1 MSAAVI
7 GALRVNLGLDSAQ
20 FTNGLNAAQ
29 RQMKAFGAKMQ
40 SVGNTMA
47 GIGAGMTLAITGPLI
62 AAGFAAS
69 KAAKEAA
76 EAMGQVEAALTSM
89 GDASGKTKAELAGL
103 ADGLMR
109 SSLYDDDDILRKVT
123 ANLLTFGN
131 VAGEQ
136 FDRAQQ
142 AAVDLATR
150 MNMDLQPATL
160 LIGKALNDPIKG
172 LTAMGRAGIQF
183 TAQQKEQI
191 KAMAAA
197 GNAAGAQRIILGEL
211 ERQFG
216 GAAAAAQNT
225 DPYDKLRDSLNTLSE
240 SAGGIINRFLVPMMD
255 KLAGLFDRFNALS
268 PEMQKFV
275 VIGAAIAAALG
286 PALVVIGSL
295 VSAIG
300 AIAGA
305 FAAGGILAA
314 LAPIL
319 PVILAIGAAVAVLVG
334 AFLLFRKDVEPVLK
348 ALWEQAVTTL
358 GPPLQELFAVVG
370 ELAAQVG
377 AAFKEFI
384 GSEAGQALIAFAAMM
399 SRTMGG
405 VVIQVLKALI
415 QTVTLA
421 LRAISGTFAVL
432 TALLRGDWS
441 EAWRLWK
448 AGVGEMLGAV
458 IGSIARF
465 ASAAVSF
472 ISGMV
477 NGVSR
482 WLTGKLF
489 DVLKGVID
497 KVKSVS
503 DAFFRLYDA
512 VVGHSYV
519 PDMVNGIAAW
529 MAKLDAGMVV
539 PARNATDKTR
549 EAFETLR
556 DDVAGI
562 FDRLLTDSERAA
574 RQLAQDMSV
583 LNRALAA
590 GPSRGGITRGQ
601 YDQAVGGI
609 AAEGLETGPRRGPLG
624 AMADGR
630 EISQALREG
639 GIAISDAAREI
650 QEKARAAADDF
661 GQRFGDAVEAAI
673 NGDIR
678 GAFESIFG
686 DLRSILTEVGRA
698 LYQAFNNRGAGE
710 SIWSTLGRAAAS
722 AFGGGVPGKGGSGVL
737 GGSKL
742 PRFATG
748 GAFKVGGT
756 GGIDSQVRSIR
767 ATPNETISVTKPGQ
781 FPGGGGM
788 VVRVEPSPYFDVQV
802 ERVSAPVAVQAAA
815 TAYGATRSDMAS
827 AQRRRRQS
835 FF

>member
-20 FTNGLNAAQ
+20 YTNGLNAAQ
-29 RQMKAFGAKMQ
+29 RQIKAFGAKMQ

-295 VSAIG
+295 VSAVG

-370 ELAAQVG
+370 ELAAQIG

-415 QTVTLA
+415 QTVTLV
-421 LRAISGTFAVL
+421 LKTISGTFGVL
-432 TALLRGDWS
+432 AALLRGDWS
-441 EAWRLWK
+441 EAWRLWR
-448 AGVGEMLGAV
+448 AGVAEMLGSV
-458 IGSIARF
+458 IGAIARF

-489 DVLKGVID
+489 DVLKSVID
-497 KVKSVS
+497 KVKGVS

-556 DDVAGI
+556 DDIASIMEG
-562 FDRLLTDSERAA
+562 LLTDQERAA
-574 RQLAQDMSV
+574 RELARQTAAIRRAVADPRQGVSAALGAQLEGGVA
-583 LNRALAA
+583 AA
-590 GPSRGGITRGQ
+590 GMT
-601 YDQAVGGI
+601 VG
-609 AAEGLETGPRRGPLG
+609 ERRTLGP
-624 AMADGR
+624 MADGR

-639 GIAISDAAREI
+639 GIAISNAAREI
-650 QEKARAAADDF
+650 QDKARAAADDF

-710 SIWSTLGRAAAS
+710 SIWSTLGRAVAG
-722 AFGGGVPGKGGSGVL
+722 AFGGGVPGKGGSGVS

-742 PRFATG
+742 PGFATG
-748 GAFKVGGT
+748 GSFKVGGT

-781 FPGGGGM
+781 FRDGGAT
-788 VVRVEPSPYFDVQV
+788 VVHVNPSPYFDVQV
-802 ERVSAPVAVQAAA
+802 EKVAAPLALRSGAQAFGAA
-815 TAYGATRSDMAS
+815 RTTVPADTA
-827 AQRRRRQS
+827 RRRRFNLS
-835 FF
+835 GA